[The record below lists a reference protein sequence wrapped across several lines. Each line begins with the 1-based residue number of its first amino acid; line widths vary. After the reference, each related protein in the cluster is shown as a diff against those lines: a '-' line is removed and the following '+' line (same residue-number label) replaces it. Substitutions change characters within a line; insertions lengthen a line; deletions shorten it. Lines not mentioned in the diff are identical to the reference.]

1 MLSPVHA
8 TTPHPIAMS
17 RSRLTLRSKTYID
30 TVRIGLLYYVSR
42 YMQSGVY
49 VYNSFH
55 RPMFSSCY
63 FYEYLKKNKNSYKPE
78 TLYFYKFYPLFNTLL
93 DF

>member
-63 FYEYLKKNKNSYKPE
+63 FYEYLKKKQ
-78 TLYFYKFYPLFNTLL
+78 KFL
-93 DF
+93 